1 MKTGLFVAAC
11 GIAAIATAS
20 VAQVPA
26 NIAEKVRATGQQMD
40 PSIGSLY
47 APLFPKEPWPGLTQ
61 QLNIAYGSDPLQK
74 LDVYAPE
81 GAQGKKLP
89 VLLFVH
95 GGGFTRGTAKGAFYG
110 YGGFGLDINFFRRF
124 VATPNV
130 AVGYFTPGT
139 GVNLGAHTEFREG
152 AEFDYRFDNMNRL
165 GVGMYHMS
173 NAGIGQH
180 NPGVEL
186 VTVILTMPLPFR

>member
-1 MKTGLFVAAC
+1 MKRQAHRRRAC

-47 APLFPKEPWPGLTQ
+47 APLFPQGALARPSTIQ
-61 QLNIAYGSDPLQK
+61 QLNIAYGSDSLQK

-95 GGGFTRGTAKGAFYG
+95 GPGASP
-110 YGGFGLDINFFRRF
+110 
-124 VATPNV
+124 A
-130 AVGYFTPGT
+130 AH
-139 GVNLGAHTEFREG
+139 GAR
-152 AEFDYRFDNMNRL
+152 
-165 GVGMYHMS
+165 
-173 NAGIGQH
+173 
-180 NPGVEL
+180 
-186 VTVILTMPLPFR
+186 